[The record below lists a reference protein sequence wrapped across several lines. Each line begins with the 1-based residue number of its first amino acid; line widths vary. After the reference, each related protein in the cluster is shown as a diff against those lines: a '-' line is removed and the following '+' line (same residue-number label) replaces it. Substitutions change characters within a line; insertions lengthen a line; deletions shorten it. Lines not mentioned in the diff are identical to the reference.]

1 MHRSFVRLNRLFVRL
16 TVCNIL
22 KPFNRLRNF
31 RPFKRF
37 AHVCRHCF
45 TSENFP
51 PLMRLLCQKSNEY
64 VLSNDSQ
71 RPATLGRQRSR
82 CRVLVSF
89 DSSMSQFGCV
99 INYDY
104 ALLYRNF
111 IRVVELTKPCNSK

>member
-1 MHRSFVRLNRLFVRL
+1 
-16 TVCNIL
+16 
-22 KPFNRLRNF
+22 
-31 RPFKRF
+31 
-37 AHVCRHCF
+37 
-45 TSENFP
+45 
-51 PLMRLLCQKSNEY
+51 MRLLCQKSNEY